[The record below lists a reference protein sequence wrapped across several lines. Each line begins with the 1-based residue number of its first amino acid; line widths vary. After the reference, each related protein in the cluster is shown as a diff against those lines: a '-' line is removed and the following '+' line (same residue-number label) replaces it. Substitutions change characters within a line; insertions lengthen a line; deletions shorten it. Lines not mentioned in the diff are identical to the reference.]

1 MRIDCRK
8 CRYYFV
14 TWNKQFPHG
23 CRAMGFKSWRYP
35 IDEVRGAF
43 KEMRGALNKIHGALK
58 GADCLLYHPK
68 GKPTPSR
75 YSESF

>member
-14 TWNKQFPHG
+14 AWNKQFPHG

-35 IDEVRGAF
+35 IDEVRGA
-43 KEMRGALNKIHGALK
+43 LK
-58 GADCLLYHPK
+58 GADCLLYEPK
-68 GKPTPSR
+68 GKTIKSR
-75 YSESF
+75 YSESS

>member
-8 CRYYFV
+8 CRYFFV

-35 IDEVRGAF
+35 IDEVRGA
-43 KEMRGALNKIHGALK
+43 LNKMRGALK
-58 GADCLLYHPK
+58 GADCLLYEPK
-68 GKPTPSR
+68 MKR
-75 YSESF
+75 AK